1 MSNLN
6 DIEAYYQGVSNER
19 LLQIAQRPQDLRLDA
34 IPLLQKELLGRG
46 MNAEALLI
54 TDFLVGVKKD
64 EPERPNYAEMSLYQ
78 MQEHVKERIQEGESI
93 ESIKLDL
100 RENGVDIFEILNE
113 NDNLKESAFEY
124 MTYLKKEGFEEE
136 EIAGKLEENL
146 AIDKR
151 DSEMLKVQIKNSGK
165 QNLTIGYTLA
175 ILGSVFILLTLSST
189 GGFPISA
196 VILIVLGVWRIYVGY
211 ERLKE

>member
-6 DIEAYYQGVSNER
+6 DIEAYYQGVSNEK

-64 EPERPNYAEMSLYQ
+64 EPERPNYAEMSLYE

-100 RENGVDIFEILNE
+100 RENGVDIFAILNE

-136 EIAGKLEENL
+136 EIAEKLEENL

>member
-6 DIEAYYQGVSNER
+6 DIEAYYQGVSNEK

-64 EPERPNYAEMSLYQ
+64 EPERPNYAEMSLYE

-100 RENGVDIFEILNE
+100 RENGVDIFAILNE

-136 EIAGKLEENL
+136 EIAEKLEENL
-146 AIDKR
+146 SIDKR
-151 DSEMLKVQIKNSGK
+151 DREMLKVQIKNSGK

>member
-6 DIEAYYQGVSNER
+6 DIEVYYQGVSNEK

-64 EPERPNYAEMSLYQ
+64 EPERPNYAEMSLYE

-100 RENGVDIFEILNE
+100 RENGVDIFAILNE

-136 EIAGKLEENL
+136 EIAEKLEENL

-211 ERLKE
+211 ERLRE

>member
-6 DIEAYYQGVSNER
+6 DIEAYYQGVSNEK

-64 EPERPNYAEMSLYQ
+64 EPERPNYAEMSLYE

-100 RENGVDIFEILNE
+100 RENGVDIFAILNE

-136 EIAGKLEENL
+136 EIAEKLEENL

-175 ILGSVFILLTLSST
+175 ILGSVFILLTLNST

-211 ERLKE
+211 ERLRE

>member
-6 DIEAYYQGVSNER
+6 DIEAYYQGVSNEK

-54 TDFLVGVKKD
+54 TDFLVGVKRD
-64 EPERPNYAEMSLYQ
+64 EPERPNYAEMSLYE

-100 RENGVDIFEILNE
+100 RENGVDIFAILNE

-136 EIAGKLEENL
+136 EIAEKLEENL

>member
-6 DIEAYYQGVSNER
+6 DIEAYYQGVSNEK

-64 EPERPNYAEMSLYQ
+64 EPARPNYAEMSLYE
-78 MQEHVKERIQEGESI
+78 MQEHVKERLQDGESI

-100 RENGVDIFEILNE
+100 RENGVDIFAILNE

-136 EIAGKLEENL
+136 EIAEKLEENL
-146 AIDKR
+146 AIDKS

>member
-6 DIEAYYQGVSNER
+6 DIEAYYQGVSNEK

-64 EPERPNYAEMSLYQ
+64 EPERPNYAEMSLYE
-78 MQEHVKERIQEGESI
+78 MQEHVKERLQDGESI

-100 RENGVDIFEILNE
+100 RENGVDIFAILNE

-136 EIAGKLEENL
+136 EIAEKLEENL

-211 ERLKE
+211 ERLRE

>member
-6 DIEAYYQGVSNER
+6 DIEAYYQGVSNEK

-54 TDFLVGVKKD
+54 TDFLVSVKKD
-64 EPERPNYAEMSLYQ
+64 ESERPNYAEMSLYE

-100 RENGVDIFEILNE
+100 RENGVDIFAILNE

-136 EIAGKLEENL
+136 EIAEKLEENL
-146 AIDKR
+146 AIDKS

>member
-6 DIEAYYQGVSNER
+6 DIEAYYQGVSNEK

-54 TDFLVGVKKD
+54 TDFLVGVKRD
-64 EPERPNYAEMSLYQ
+64 EPERPNYAEMSLYE

-100 RENGVDIFEILNE
+100 RENGVDIFAILNE

-136 EIAGKLEENL
+136 EIAEKLEENL

-211 ERLKE
+211 ERLRE

>member
-1 MSNLN
+1 
-6 DIEAYYQGVSNER
+6 
-19 LLQIAQRPQDLRLDA
+19 
-34 IPLLQKELLGRG
+34 
-46 MNAEALLI
+46 
-54 TDFLVGVKKD
+54 
-64 EPERPNYAEMSLYQ
+64 
-78 MQEHVKERIQEGESI
+78 
-93 ESIKLDL
+93 
-100 RENGVDIFEILNE
+100 
-113 NDNLKESAFEY
+113 
-124 MTYLKKEGFEEE
+124 
-136 EIAGKLEENL
+136 EENL

>member
-6 DIEAYYQGVSNER
+6 DIEAYYQGVSKEK

-64 EPERPNYAEMSLYQ
+64 EPERPNYAEMSLYE

-100 RENGVDIFEILNE
+100 RENGVDIFAILNE

-136 EIAGKLEENL
+136 EIAEKLEENL

>member
-6 DIEAYYQGVSNER
+6 DIETYYQGVSNEK

-64 EPERPNYAEMSLYQ
+64 EPERPNYAEMSLYE
-78 MQEHVKERIQEGESI
+78 MQEHVKERLQEGESI

-100 RENGVDIFEILNE
+100 RENGVDIFAILNE

-136 EIAGKLEENL
+136 EIAEKLEENL

-151 DSEMLKVQIKNSGK
+151 DREMLKVQIKNSGK

>member
-6 DIEAYYQGVSNER
+6 DIEAYYQGVSNEK

-54 TDFLVGVKKD
+54 TDFLVGLKKD
-64 EPERPNYAEMSLYQ
+64 EPERPNYAEMSLYE

-100 RENGVDIFEILNE
+100 RENGVDIFAILNE

-136 EIAGKLEENL
+136 EIAEKLEENL

>member
-6 DIEAYYQGVSNER
+6 DIEAYYQGVSNEK

-64 EPERPNYAEMSLYQ
+64 EPERPNYAEMSLYE
-78 MQEHVKERIQEGESI
+78 MQDHVKERIQEGESI

-100 RENGVDIFEILNE
+100 RENGVDIFAILNE

-124 MTYLKKEGFEEE
+124 MTYLKKEGFEEG
-136 EIAGKLEENL
+136 EITEKLEENL
-146 AIDKR
+146 AIDKS

>member
-6 DIEAYYQGVSNER
+6 DIEAYYQGVSNEK

-64 EPERPNYAEMSLYQ
+64 ESERPNYAEMSLYE

-100 RENGVDIFEILNE
+100 RENGVDIFAILNE

-136 EIAGKLEENL
+136 EIAEKLEENL
-146 AIDKR
+146 AIDKS

>member
-6 DIEAYYQGVSNER
+6 DIEAYYQGVSKEK

-64 EPERPNYAEMSLYQ
+64 EPERLNYAEMSLYE

-100 RENGVDIFEILNE
+100 RENGVDIFAILNE

-136 EIAGKLEENL
+136 EIAEKLEENL

>member
-6 DIEAYYQGVSNER
+6 DIEAYYQGVSKEK

-64 EPERPNYAEMSLYQ
+64 EPERLNYAEMSLYE

-100 RENGVDIFEILNE
+100 RENGVDIFAILNE

-124 MTYLKKEGFEEE
+124 MTYLKRRVLKRRKLPKSR
-136 EIAGKLEENL
+136 GKP
-146 AIDKR
+146 R
-151 DSEMLKVQIKNSGK
+151 
-165 QNLTIGYTLA
+165 Y
-175 ILGSVFILLTLSST
+175 
-189 GGFPISA
+189 
-196 VILIVLGVWRIYVGY
+196 
-211 ERLKE
+211 

>member
-6 DIEAYYQGVSNER
+6 DIEAYYQGVSNEK

-64 EPERPNYAEMSLYQ
+64 EPERPNYAEMSLYE

-100 RENGVDIFEILNE
+100 RENGVDIFAILNE

-136 EIAGKLEENL
+136 EIAEKLEENL
-146 AIDKR
+146 SIDKR

>member
-6 DIEAYYQGVSNER
+6 DIEAYYQGVSNEK

-64 EPERPNYAEMSLYQ
+64 EPERPNYAEMSLYE

-100 RENGVDIFEILNE
+100 RENGVDIFAILNE

-136 EIAGKLEENL
+136 EIAEKLEENL

-196 VILIVLGVWRIYVGY
+196 VILIVLGLCRIYVGY

>member
-6 DIEAYYQGVSNER
+6 DIEAYYQGVSNEK

-64 EPERPNYAEMSLYQ
+64 EPERPNYAEMSLYE

-100 RENGVDIFEILNE
+100 RENGVDIFAILNE

-136 EIAGKLEENL
+136 EIAEKLEENL
-146 AIDKR
+146 SIDKR
-151 DSEMLKVQIKNSGK
+151 DREMLKVQIKNSGK

-211 ERLKE
+211 ERLRE

>member
-6 DIEAYYQGVSNER
+6 DIEAYYQGVSNEK

-64 EPERPNYAEMSLYQ
+64 EPERPNYAEMSLYE
-78 MQEHVKERIQEGESI
+78 MQEHVKERLQDGESI

-100 RENGVDIFEILNE
+100 RENGVDIFAILNE

-136 EIAGKLEENL
+136 EIAEKLEENL
-146 AIDKR
+146 SIDKR
-151 DSEMLKVQIKNSGK
+151 DREMLKVQIKNSGK

>member
-1 MSNLN
+1 
-6 DIEAYYQGVSNER
+6 
-19 LLQIAQRPQDLRLDA
+19 
-34 IPLLQKELLGRG
+34 
-46 MNAEALLI
+46 
-54 TDFLVGVKKD
+54 
-64 EPERPNYAEMSLYQ
+64 

-100 RENGVDIFEILNE
+100 RENGVDIFAILNE

-136 EIAGKLEENL
+136 EIAEKLEENL